1 MNASVGLLPLPRPLM
16 TAEVLDAGYRLFR
29 SGILHC
35 LPYSGLAV
43 LVIELPTLYSTFLA
57 PQAGPSLLTGDIKL
71 VSYLVVF
78 LLSVPLLGLITLR
91 LNSLAQGLRPRFRS
105 ELRAALSGW
114 PMGIFAT
121 VFAFGFPLMLWIAYP
136 ILIVSMPGSA
146 LIFAAVPV
154 LWPVSIFVVALPA
167 FWCDRLTAVSAL
179 VQAVRVSARRSWRMF
194 GVVLATVCMVM
205 VFFVLS
211 TVIVWMMSPLFGR
224 ADLFL
229 IATVE
234 SMLYLVVGAFGVPFV
249 LSVLIVAY
257 QDLKLREGERRGVRT

>member
-16 TAEVLDAGYRLFR
+16 AAEVLDAGFRLFR

-43 LVIELPTLYSTFLA
+43 LVIELPTLYATFLA
-57 PQAGPSLLTGDIKL
+57 PRVGVNLLSGNLKL
-71 VSYLVVF
+71 VSYLLVF
-78 LLSVPLLGLITLR
+78 LLAVPLLGLITLR
-91 LNSLAQGLRPRFRS
+91 LNALAEGSRPRFRP
-105 ELRAALSGW
+105 EVAAALSRW

-121 VFAFGFPLMLWIAYP
+121 AFAFGYPLALWILYP
-136 ILIVSMPGSA
+136 VLVTSMPGTA
-146 LIFAAVPV
+146 LVFAAIPV
-154 LWPVSIFVVALPA
+154 FWPVAMFLVTLPA
-167 FWCDRLTAVSAL
+167 FWCDRLTPIAAL
-179 VQAVRVSARRSWRMF
+179 VTSLRVSIRRTWRMF
-194 GVVLATVCMVM
+194 GVALATLCMVM

-249 LSVLIVAY
+249 LAVLIVAY
-257 QDLKLREGERRGVRT
+257 RDLQLRELDRRGAGT